1 MTEDEIR
8 KNAYA
13 MPVHSPAYPRPPFRF
28 INREYLIISYETD
41 IDALRAVVP
50 EPLEVDSGLVHYEFI
65 RMPDSSGFGDYTES
79 GQVISV
85 IDEEGRKASYT
96 HAMYLDDE
104 GPIAGGRE
112 IWGFPKK
119 LASPR
124 LSVDGK
130 DTLLGTLDYGTQR
143 IATGTMGY
151 KFRPLDIETERR
163 KLADTPNYLLKVL
176 PHVDGSA
183 RVCELVRFFLR
194 DVTVLGA
201 WEGPAALELHAHAL
215 APVAAL
221 PVRKVVGAR
230 HVVANLTLDVGE
242 VAYDYLAPAEAL
254 KLAVNQ

>member
-1 MTEDEIR
+1 
-8 KNAYA
+8 
-13 MPVHSPAYPRPPFRF
+13 
-28 INREYLIISYETD
+28 
-41 IDALRAVVP
+41 
-50 EPLEVDSGLVHYEFI
+50 
-65 RMPDSSGFGDYTES
+65 
-79 GQVISV
+79 
-85 IDEEGRKASYT
+85 
-96 HAMYLDDE
+96 
-104 GPIAGGRE
+104 
-112 IWGFPKK
+112 
-119 LASPR
+119 
-124 LSVDGK
+124 
-130 DTLLGTLDYGTQR
+130 
-143 IATGTMGY
+143 
-151 KFRPLDIETERR
+151 
-163 KLADTPNYLLKVL
+163 LKVL